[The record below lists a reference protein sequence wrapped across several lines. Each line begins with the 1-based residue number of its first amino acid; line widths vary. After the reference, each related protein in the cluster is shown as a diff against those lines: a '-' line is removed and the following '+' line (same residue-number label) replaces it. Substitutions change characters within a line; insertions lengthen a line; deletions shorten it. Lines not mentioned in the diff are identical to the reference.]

1 MKILITTDNHIV
13 MNRERSQAV
22 ESEIDGAI
30 ERFERHLTSLDVHLA
45 DENADK
51 GGDRKIKC
59 VIDAHIEG
67 MKTVTV
73 TEYAS
78 TVDEAITGATEEMK
92 RLLEATFSK
101 LDEKRTRKERSA
113 DRLVD

>member
-1 MKILITTDNHIV
+1 MS
-13 MNRERSQAV
+13 RERSQAV

-30 ERFERHLTSLDVHLA
+30 ERFEGHLTRLEVHLA

-51 GGDRKIKC
+51 GGDREIKC

-73 TEYAS
+73 TDYAA
-78 TVDEAITGATEEMK
+78 TVDEAITWATVEMK

-101 LDEKRTRKERSA
+101 LDEKRTRRA
-113 DRLVD
+113 R